1 MTSHCSASA
10 FGLSA
15 HTAPAAR
22 WRSAAARRMSWT
34 TSSCPA
40 FCKLA
45 AMLAPIVPSPM
56 KPTFMCLSRI
66 QKPLSRTVG
75 EGARG
80 RSRRRVSVSVTKAL
94 TLPALR
100 AGPVPLPRCGRGL
113 CSLPRREHVLGDLG
127 RGHCRWP
134 AGVKGEMRD
143 DLADLLLGDTVVEGA
158 VEVAGQ
164 LPLAAERDQRRDD
177 DQAAV
182 ALLQAGT
189 LPDLAEQHLLAVI
202 DQVGNDV
209 ADRVARRI
217 CLRLG
222 HGFLRWGLG
231 D

>member
-1 MTSHCSASA
+1 MPASRPFAPSATSWTSDGPGNEVKMTSHCSASA

-56 KPTFMCLSRI
+56 KPTFMRI
-66 QKPLSRTVG
+66 
-75 EGARG
+75 
-80 RSRRRVSVSVTKAL
+80 
-94 TLPALR
+94 LPACET
-100 AGPVPLPRCGRGL
+100 APLPQCGRGTK
-113 CSLPRREHVLGDLG
+113 SLPRREHVLGDLR
-127 RGHCRWP
+127 RGHRRRP
-134 AGVKGEMRD
+134 ACIEGEMRD
-143 DLADLLLGDTVVEGA
+143 DLADLLLGDAVVEGA
-158 VEVAGQ
+158 VEVTGQ
-164 LPLAAERDQRRDD
+164 LPLAAKRDQRRDD

-189 LPDLAEQHLLAVI
+189 LPNLAEQHLFAVI

-209 ADRVARRI
+209 ADRVA
-217 CLRLG
+217 
-222 HGFLRWGLG
+222 
-231 D
+231 